1 MKKALVAEGIVIAAL
16 VVAIICIL
24 TVLPRERVKDELT
37 YKTEELLNENSYF
50 TDDEGAD
57 LPDDYS
63 CDMYNSGDEYYAVL
77 TPQNGEECT
86 FVYCFQQYDG
96 TLYYIGCEDDY
107 SGGKKIGSDKLS
119 VGDVHQPDYYSDNN
133 LRVTQSLD
141 YNAVCQSIIG
151 NYAEGDVFSVY
162 ILNSFPW
169 DKSHYLNSAGQIDVM
184 LTDLEGNVFMTCC
197 YFSAGGWQ
205 TVTPGYSFSETEHPV
220 LVDKYKETAVY
231 CGHNIDIV
239 SSGDEDFVSADTL
252 LSMTGEIINERNY
265 LSVSDISTYAGGE
278 SEYRISVS
286 GDSYTVSVTSADE
299 GISSDFT
306 FEFDGTNNIYYVGSD
321 PISTGKIIYSGTFS
335 VEDVHVPEYDKYST
349 SNTEEY
355 KEQIAQS
362 IADEQL
368 AQSEYSLVT
377 VTVLDGFEW
386 DKSSLGYIP
395 VLVNYDNEE
404 FTVTAAYY
412 SGGEWR
418 LEKANYLSDY
428 TENEEYAE
436 RCMKCKAAQAY
447 ASR

>member
-1 MKKALVAEGIVIAAL
+1 MKKALAAEGIVIAAL

-50 TDDEGAD
+50 TENEGAD
-57 LPDDYS
+57 LPNDYS
-63 CDMYNSGDEYYAVL
+63 CDMYNSE
-77 TPQNGEECT
+77 
-86 FVYCFQQYDG
+86 
-96 TLYYIGCEDDY
+96 
-107 SGGKKIGSDKLS
+107 
-119 VGDVHQPDYYSDNN
+119 
-133 LRVTQSLD
+133 
-141 YNAVCQSIIG
+141 
-151 NYAEGDVFSVY
+151 
-162 ILNSFPW
+162 
-169 DKSHYLNSAGQIDVM
+169 
-184 LTDLEGNVFMTCC
+184 
-197 YFSAGGWQ
+197 
-205 TVTPGYSFSETEHPV
+205 
-220 LVDKYKETAVY
+220 
-231 CGHNIDIV
+231 
-239 SSGDEDFVSADTL
+239 DEDFVSADTL

-265 LSVSDISTYAGGE
+265 LSVSDIFTYAGGE

-286 GDSYTVSVTSADE
+286 GDRYTVSVTSADE

-321 PISTGKIIYSGTFS
+321 PISTGKIIYSGTSS
-335 VEDVHVPEYDKYST
+335 VEDVHVPEYDKYGT
-349 SNTEEY
+349 SNTKEY

-386 DKSSLGYIP
+386 DRSNIGYIS

-447 ASR
+447 ASRDYSYLNEEGIHSLIENDIIWMRYLYGTFSFKSEHEPQKVQTSNRTYWELAIANYDDDRFDISEIQDAFGVELVLKEDGHYYECPFTSIADLKKYMNETYSSQYLDTLINRYTDNSDLIEYEDSLYLTDSGGVYRDRVPVEVTVTGNSDSTVNFSVKYDLMFIDEDFL